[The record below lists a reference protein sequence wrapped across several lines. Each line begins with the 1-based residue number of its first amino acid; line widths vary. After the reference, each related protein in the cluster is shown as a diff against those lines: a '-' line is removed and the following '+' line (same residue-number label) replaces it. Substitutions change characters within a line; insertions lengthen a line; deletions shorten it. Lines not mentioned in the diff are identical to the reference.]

1 MKSASISIGILSPSA
16 ETREMLNLLV
26 SATGLASVEVEVDQ
40 YCSGYG
46 DGPAR
51 RFIETRPSIII
62 VDMLDPRAAIQTIN
76 VLHTSLGDA
85 WLIASSRGN
94 DPELI
99 IETVNAGAR
108 EFLPAP
114 ITPASLSKALS
125 RYIAEKQ
132 KQQRNVGRIYCVTS
146 AKGGV
151 GATSLSI
158 NMATSLASVAGAQ
171 VALIDLNYPMG
182 DVAPQLNLRSKF
194 TVNDALLAA
203 SRLDSVL
210 LENYMVHAHGVA
222 VLPGPSEFKPS
233 QIPGA
238 DSLARMLE
246 VIAQTYTC
254 AIVDLASSLDKEHL
268 QVVTQMATSVI
279 VVAVPELPA
288 LWRTE
293 RMLRYLGAC
302 GVGDKLRLVINR
314 SRKKNDIPDDQIE
327 RVLKHPLYWKLPNNY
342 AGVIAAINSGHPVVT
357 SNHSDLARSY
367 RELAH
372 LLTEIPLP
380 EKPRGLLKLFSS

>member
-76 VLHTSLGDA
+76 VLHTALADA

-114 ITPASLSKALS
+114 ITPTSLSKALS

-132 KQQRNVGRIYCVTS
+132 KQQRNVGKIYCVTS

-151 GATSLSI
+151 GVTSLSI
-158 NMATSLASVAGAQ
+158 NLATSLAVVPKAN

-182 DVAPQLNLRSKF
+182 DVASQLNVRPRF
-194 TVNDALLAA
+194 TVTDALSAA

-210 LENYMVHAHGVA
+210 LENYMTHAHGVA
-222 VLPGPSEFKPS
+222 VLAGPNEFKPS
-233 QIPGA
+233 EIPGA
-238 DSLARMLE
+238 DALARMLE
-246 VIAQTYTC
+246 VIAQTYGC
-254 AIVDLASSLDKEHL
+254 AIVDLTSSLAREHL
-268 QVVTQMATSVI
+268 QVVTQMATG
-279 VVAVPELPA
+279 VVVVVVPELPA

-293 RMLRYLGAC
+293 RMLRYLNAC
-302 GVGDKLRLVINR
+302 GVSEKLRLVINR
-314 SRKKNDIPDDQIE
+314 SRKRNDIPDEEIE

-342 AGVIAAINSGHPVVT
+342 EGVIKAINSGHPVVT

-367 RELAH
+367 QELAYQ
-372 LLTEIPLP
+372 LTEIPLP
-380 EKPRGLLKLFSS
+380 EKPRGLMKLFSS